1 MSFLKSKSR
10 LFIANIEH
18 YINFDWYKY
27 KLKLYNQIKY
37 IKLKKAF
44 EFSYYIELIS
54 LCKWPDRDR
63 LILSVKTDYFVEIHE
78 KNNDRGANKSLIIH
92 KTYNM
97 HFKTPSRRQYDM
109 RMCNYHDYYKNNSP
123 KNPY

>member
-1 MSFLKSKSR
+1 MHSLLFLDKYFSRNRRFKIGHSVCHFLKVSR

-27 KLKLYNQIKY
+27 KLELYNQIKY

-54 LCKWPDRDR
+54 WL
-63 LILSVKTDYFVEIHE
+63 
-78 KNNDRGANKSLIIH
+78 
-92 KTYNM
+92 
-97 HFKTPSRRQYDM
+97 
-109 RMCNYHDYYKNNSP
+109 
-123 KNPY
+123 

>member
-27 KLKLYNQIKY
+27 KLELYNKINY

-44 EFSYYIELIS
+44 EFSYYIELI
-54 LCKWPDRDR
+54 LW
-63 LILSVKTDYFVEIHE
+63 L
-78 KNNDRGANKSLIIH
+78 
-92 KTYNM
+92 
-97 HFKTPSRRQYDM
+97 
-109 RMCNYHDYYKNNSP
+109 
-123 KNPY
+123 